1 VCWRH
6 EQVIVSRSR
15 AIEEQFGAVKGW
27 SEDACFMMKVLAEYG
42 VRKQFE
48 MGSPAEPMVTT
59 DTSESGGS
67 SRFHV
72 WVLAALLGLA
82 TLGVYASTVRN
93 GFVDFD
99 DRDYVTLNEHVK
111 AGLSWQNI
119 AWAFR
124 SMEAANWHPLTW
136 ISHMAD
142 CQVFGL
148 NPAGHHA
155 VSAALHAMNAVLLFL
170 LLEKATGFRS
180 RSLCVAALF
189 ALHPLNVETVAWI
202 SERKSLLSVLFSL
215 LAVGCYGWYAR
226 TADSERGQKWRRYL
240 AVVACFALALLSKPM
255 AVTLP
260 AVFLLLD
267 YWPLE
272 RLPVLDS
279 AGNTNEF
286 WKSLRVLVVERMPL
300 LVMSILSSW
309 VTVVA
314 QKRGNAM
321 SGVAVLTIQQRL
333 GNALVSYVK
342 YIGKMF
348 WPSGLA
354 YYYPHPGN
362 RLAAWQIFAA
372 GLLLLAITAVV
383 WHLRERRHLVFGWVL
398 FIITLLPVIGLV
410 QVGLQ
415 AMADRYAY
423 IPLIGLFVVTVW
435 ELGRAADRLRMSTAA
450 LGITATGLGALL
462 AVVTMVNVGYWHDS
476 ITLGTHAR
484 EVIPF
489 ANTRIETNLGAA
501 LLDRGR
507 SAEAIKH
514 FRIAES
520 LAPDMF
526 VPHFNIGYSLAQT
539 GDNAGALP
547 ELEAAVRSGTTV
559 EEKARALNSLAVAYL
574 DVGENEEAAQTFSE
588 LLAIR
593 SNSLPGHAGR
603 GQAFFNMGRYDEASE
618 DFVAA
623 ARSRPAPE
631 LLLMAGKSL
640 EAAGKFPEAVEA
652 YRDALNGNAALA
664 EARERL
670 NFLEERHAPPIA
682 VRKR

>member
-1 VCWRH
+1 
-6 EQVIVSRSR
+6 
-15 AIEEQFGAVKGW
+15 
-27 SEDACFMMKVLAEYG
+27 
-42 VRKQFE
+42 
-48 MGSPAEPMVTT
+48 MGSSAEPMVMA
-59 DTSESGGS
+59 DASASGKS
-67 SRFHV
+67 SRSHV

-82 TLGVYASTVRN
+82 TLGVYASTTRN

-119 AWAFR
+119 EWAFR

-142 CQVFGL
+142 CQIFGL

-155 VSAALHAMNAVLLFL
+155 VSATLHAMNAVLLFL
-170 LLEKATGFRS
+170 LLEKATGLRWS
-180 RSLCVAALF
+180 SLSVAALL

-202 SERKSLLSVLFSL
+202 SERKSLLSMLFSL

-226 TADSERGQKWRRYL
+226 TADSARGQKWRRYL

-272 RLPVLDS
+272 RLQVPHS
-279 AGNTNEF
+279 AGSANEF
-286 WKSLRVLVVERMPL
+286 WKSLRALVVEKMPL
-300 LVMSILSSW
+300 ILMSIASSW

-314 QKRGNAM
+314 QKRGHAM
-321 SGVAVLTIQQRL
+321 SGVAVLAIQQRL

-362 RLAAWQIFAA
+362 RLAAWQILAA

-383 WHLRERRHLVFGWVL
+383 WRLRERRHLVFGWAL
-398 FIITLLPVIGLV
+398 FIIMLLPVIGLI

-423 IPLIGLFVVTVW
+423 IPLIGLFVVLVW
-435 ELGRAADRLRMSTAA
+435 ELRETAKRLRLSTVA
-450 LGITATGLGALL
+450 LGIAATGLAAIL
-462 AVVTMVNVGYWHDS
+462 AVVTVVNIGYWRDS

-507 SAEAIKH
+507 SAEAIEH

-547 ELEAAVRSGTTV
+547 ELKAAVRSGRTV

-593 SNSLPGHAGR
+593 SDSLPGHAGR

>member
-1 VCWRH
+1 
-6 EQVIVSRSR
+6 
-15 AIEEQFGAVKGW
+15 
-27 SEDACFMMKVLAEYG
+27 MMNVPAEIW
-42 VRKQFE
+42 RKQIQ
-48 MGSPAEPMVTT
+48 MGSPAEPMVMA
-59 DTSESGGS
+59 DASESGES
-67 SRFHV
+67 SRSQV

-82 TLGVYASTVRN
+82 TLGVYASTTRN

-119 AWAFR
+119 EWAFR
-124 SMEAANWHPLTW
+124 TIEAANWHPLTW

-142 CQVFGL
+142 CQIFGL

-155 VSAALHAMNAVLLFL
+155 VSATLHAMNAVLLFL
-170 LLEKATGFRS
+170 LLEKSTGLRW

-202 SERKSLLSVLFSL
+202 SERKSLLSMLFSL

-272 RLPVLDS
+272 RLPVPHS
-279 AGNTNEF
+279 GGNANEF
-286 WKSLRVLVVERMPL
+286 WKSLRTLVVEKVPL
-300 LVMSILSSW
+300 ILMSIASSW

-314 QKRGNAM
+314 QKRGHAM
-321 SGVAVLTIQQRL
+321 SGVAVLAIQQRL
-333 GNALVSYVK
+333 GNALVSYMK

-362 RLAAWQIFAA
+362 RLAAWQILAA

-383 WHLRERRHLVFGWVL
+383 WRLRERRHLVFGWAL
-398 FIITLLPVIGLV
+398 FIIMLLPVIGLV

-423 IPLIGLFVVTVW
+423 IPLIGLFVVLLW
-435 ELGRAADRLRMSTAA
+435 ELGGTAERLRLSTVA
-450 LGITATGLGALL
+450 LGIAASGLCSLL
-462 AVVTMVNVGYWHDS
+462 AVVTVVNIGYWRDS

-507 SAEAIKH
+507 TAEAIEH

-526 VPHFNIGYSLAQT
+526 IPHFNIGYSLAQT

-547 ELEAAVRSGTTV
+547 ELKAAVRSGATV
-559 EEKARALNSLAVAYL
+559 EERARALNSLAVAYL
-574 DVGENEEAAQTFSE
+574 DVGENEEAAQAFSE

-593 SNSLPGHAGR
+593 SDSVQGHAGR

-623 ARSRPAPE
+623 ARSQPAPE
-631 LLLMAGKSL
+631 LLLMAGKSM
-640 EAAGKFPEAVEA
+640 EAAGKFPEAAEA
-652 YRDALNGNAALA
+652 YRRALNGNAALA
-664 EARERL
+664 EARDRL
-670 NFLEERHAPPIA
+670 NLLEERSSLPMAID
-682 VRKR
+682 KK

>member
-1 VCWRH
+1 MMNVPAEIWRKH
-6 EQVIVSRSR
+6 I
-15 AIEEQFGAVKGW
+15 
-27 SEDACFMMKVLAEYG
+27 
-42 VRKQFE
+42 E
-48 MGSPAEPMVTT
+48 MGSSAEPMVMA
-59 DTSESGGS
+59 DALESGKS
-67 SRFHV
+67 SRSHV

-82 TLGVYASTVRN
+82 TLGVYASSIRN

-99 DRDYVTLNEHVK
+99 DRDYVTLNDHVK

-119 AWAFR
+119 EWAFR
-124 SMEAANWHPLTW
+124 SVEAANWHPLTW

-142 CQVFGL
+142 CQIFGL

-155 VSAALHAMNAVLLFL
+155 VSAALHAINAVLLFL
-170 LLEKATGFRS
+170 LLEKATGLRS

-202 SERKSLLSVLFSL
+202 SERKSLLSMLFSL

-240 AVVACFALALLSKPM
+240 AVAACSALALLSKPM

-272 RLPVLDS
+272 RLPVPHS
-279 AGNTNEF
+279 AGDANKF
-286 WKSLRVLVVERMPL
+286 WKSLRALVLEKVPL
-300 LVMSILSSW
+300 ILMSIASSW

-314 QKRGNAM
+314 QKRGHAM
-321 SGVAVLTIQQRL
+321 SGVAVLSIQQRL
-333 GNALVSYVK
+333 GNAMVSYVK

-362 RLAAWQIFAA
+362 RLAAWQILAA

-383 WHLRERRHLVFGWVL
+383 WRLRERRHLAFGWAL
-398 FIITLLPVIGLV
+398 FITTLLPVIGLI

-415 AMADRYAY
+415 AMADRYTY
-423 IPLIGLFVVTVW
+423 IPLIGLFVVLVW
-435 ELGRAADRLRMSTAA
+435 ELRGAAERLNLSTVA
-450 LGITATGLGALL
+450 LGIAATGLAAIL
-462 AVVTMVNVGYWHDS
+462 AVVTVVNIGYWRDS
-476 ITLGTHAR
+476 ITLGAHAR

-507 SAEAIKH
+507 TAEAIEH
-514 FRIAES
+514 FRIAET

-526 VPHFNIGYSLAQT
+526 IPHFNIGYSLAQT

-547 ELEAAVRSGTTV
+547 ELKAAVRSGATV

-574 DVGENEEAAQTFSE
+574 DVGDNEEAAQTFSQ
-588 LLAIR
+588 LLGIR
-593 SNSLPGHAGR
+593 SDSGQGHAGR

-631 LLLMAGKSL
+631 LLLMAGKSM
-640 EAAGKFPEAVEA
+640 EAAGKFSEAAEA
-652 YRDALNGNAALA
+652 YRRALNGNAALA
-664 EARERL
+664 EAR
-670 NFLEERHAPPIA
+670 
-682 VRKR
+682 KR